1 MVLNL
6 LALNCFS
13 LDCLIYLFLDLLK
26 TIFLDLLIF
35 LLIQILIL
43 ILSSFFGLI
52 VYLVIV
58 WCIVLNQ
65 YG

>member
-1 MVLNL
+1 LNL
-6 LALNCFS
+6 LVLNCFS

-35 LLIQILIL
+35 LLMQILIL

-52 VYLVIV
+52 AYLVIV